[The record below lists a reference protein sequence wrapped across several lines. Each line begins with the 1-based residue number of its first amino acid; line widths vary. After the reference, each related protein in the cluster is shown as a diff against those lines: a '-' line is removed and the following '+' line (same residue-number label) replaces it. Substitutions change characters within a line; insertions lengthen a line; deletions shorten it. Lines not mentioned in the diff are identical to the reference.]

1 MCDYIFRGSGLCCD
15 VMMSNAVLSAVCGE
29 VMSVE
34 HDYELQVPSN
44 DVLSESVVMVT
55 YMYM

>member
-44 DVLSESVVMVT
+44 DVLSVKCV
-55 YMYM
+55 